1 MRSLIE
7 AFPTHILEA
16 LEIGRNAKLTKK
28 SGIRNILATGLGGSG
43 IGGKIASQIVGD
55 SCSFPFIANN
65 EYSIPNWADENTLVI
80 VSSYSGGT
88 EETLEALELA
98 LARKCQI
105 VCVTSGGKVQ
115 EIAEANELDTIFIP
129 GGNPPRSMLAYSLIQ
144 QLFILDFNGLWAG
157 NFEKDLENIAA
168 QLTESQETI
177 CNKALALAEKFES
190 RLPIIYAET
199 RLEGVAVRWR
209 QQINENG
216 KKLCWHGIIPE
227 MNHNELI
234 GWETANNNLGVLIL
248 SDGLEYQRN
257 AVRTEICRGIFAKK
271 VDLVETIQAEGETR
285 LERMFYLIHFG
296 DWFSYHLAILGSQDP
311 VSIVNIDLLKSELA
325 KL

>member
-7 AFPTHILEA
+7 AFPTHILES
-16 LEIGRNAKLTKK
+16 LEIGRKAKLTKK
-28 SGIRNILATGLGGSG
+28 TGIRTILATGLGGSG

-55 SCSFPFIANN
+55 SCTIPFLTNN
-65 EYSIPNWADENTLVI
+65 EYSIPNWADEHTLVI

-88 EETLEALELA
+88 EETLAALEVA
-98 LARKCQI
+98 LERKCQI
-105 VCVTSGGKVQ
+105 VCVTSGGKVK
-115 EIAEANELDTIFIP
+115 EIAEANKLDTIIIP

-157 NFEKDLENIAA
+157 DFEKDLEAIVK
-168 QLTESQETI
+168 QLTASQDNIGT
-177 CNKALALAEKFES
+177 KALKLAEQFVD
-190 RLPIIYAET
+190 RLPILYTEA

-216 KKLCWHGIIPE
+216 KKLCWHGLIPE

-248 SDGLEYQRN
+248 SDGLEYDRN
-257 AVRTEICRGIFAKK
+257 AVRTEICRGIFTKK
-271 VDLVETIQAEGETR
+271 VDLVETIQAEGDSK
-285 LERMFYLIHFG
+285 LARMFYLIHFG
-296 DWFSYHLAILGSQDP
+296 DWFSYHLAIVGKQDP
-311 VSIVNIDLLKSELA
+311 VTIVNIDLLKSELA